1 MFVPDSK
8 LADSFKQQVLALF
21 NKPPQKPTPVVYCFC
36 HCDVGDGNKPVL
48 RFGKTKDPSDNVKQ
62 TDLSQTPFESGP
74 LVFINAC
81 TSAASDP
88 YIANELEQTFFE
100 RGCRSY
106 LGTEVKVPI
115 RFASRFA
122 KIFYSFFFRDLAPE
136 PIAAGEAVF
145 QARRFL
151 WREYHNIGG
160 LLYAYINMYE
170 LYMATESEVK
180 ALRDHQ

>member
-1 MFVPDSK
+1 M
-8 LADSFKQQVLALF
+8 
-21 NKPPQKPTPVVYCFC
+21 
-36 HCDVGDGNKPVL
+36 GDGNKPAL

-62 TDLSQTPFESGP
+62 TDLSETPFESGP
-74 LVFINAC
+74 LIFINAC
-81 TSAASDP
+81 TSAPSDP

-136 PIAAGEAVF
+136 PIAAGEVVF

-151 WREYHNIGG
+151 WREYRNIGG
-160 LLYAYINMYE
+160 LLYAYINLYE
-170 LYMATESEVK
+170 SVRVVHGDRERSRRAARPPINGRRHVNRAECCQ
-180 ALRDHQ
+180 RPRR